1 MIMVRFTSIAEQINI
16 EDGKVLRQQ
25 EEGFH
30 YNCFLFVM
38 LLFSQI
44 SFQAGFFLIGRKFK
58 TYHRVRKETGEDSDS
73 QILPDVEIILQEFL
87 LCLVAT
93 PHMIAATLVGDELP
107 VGLHHHGVEVLHA
120 VQDVGGHGVAGS
132 EWQCVLDQTL
142 NNE

>member
-1 MIMVRFTSIAEQINI
+1 MKM
-16 EDGKVLRQQ
+16 GKFRIRGNKKQ

-93 PHMIAATLVGDELP
+93 PHMIAATLVGDEFP
-107 VGLHHHGVEVLHA
+107 VGLHHHGIEVLHA
-120 VQDVGGHGVAGS
+120 VQDVRGHGVARS
-132 EWQCVLDQTL
+132 EW
-142 NNE
+142 